1 MLTHVLAIESTNYGE
16 VIANASSS
24 ILDGCVCASCG
35 SDELVLTKSW
45 VVRGLQ
51 TGADS
56 YRQFRIRL
64 ARCSVCKGRERI
76 LPCDALPGKVN
87 SAGNVF
93 GALEAVIKAVPIA
106 EVARRH
112 GVSRACVRKWVQGA
126 GARYLDL
133 CDLVRHRAMI
143 ARPSTRA
150 EGRLVRFFGFLT
162 AAQRETGVEPIVPS
176 PLLGNVPESQAMRMA
191 IESLL
196 LCLTILGG
204 ALCACRLG
212 AELFGQ
218 AVLLF
223 RCLGAGTPSSIVITG
238 GFGQDSGCEMPEGY
252 DDQTAARPPVDSDMA
267 LRANRAPVARGSP
280 GRRAGGVGA
289 ADEQDQG
296 GVAFG

>member
-1 MLTHVLAIESTNYGE
+1 MTHVLTIESTNYGE
-16 VIANASSS
+16 VMANASST

-35 SDELVLTKSW
+35 SDELVLTERW
-45 VVRGLQ
+45 VFRGLQ

-56 YRQFRIRL
+56 YREIRIRL

-76 LPCDALPGKVN
+76 LPCDVLPGKVN
-87 SAGNVF
+87 SVGNVF
-93 GALEAVIKAVPIA
+93 GALEAVIEGVPIA

-112 GVSRACVRKWVQGA
+112 GVSRACVRKWFWGA

-133 CDLVRHRAMI
+133 CDLVRHRAMM

-162 AAQRETGVEPIVPS
+162 AAQRETGVEAILPS
-176 PLLGNVPESQAMRMA
+176 PLLGTVPDWKEIRMA
-191 IESLL
+191 AQSLL
-196 LCLTILGG
+196 LCLSVLGG
-204 ALCACRLG
+204 ALGACRLG
-212 AELFGQ
+212 AEWFGQ

-238 GFGQDSGCEMPEGY
+238 GFGQDGRCETPEGT
-252 DDQTAARPPVDSDMA
+252 DDQTAARPAVDSDVA

-280 GRRAGGVGA
+280 GRRAGGAGA
-289 ADEQDQG
+289 ADEQGPG